1 MAYEIE
7 RRFLIA
13 NDNWKKFIKK
23 KNFLEQGYLSYDLK
37 DWIIRIR
44 FDGKNFKITYK
55 KHIKNFTNYEFE
67 YLIPS
72 SDGEIIL
79 STLKNTI
86 KKERFFLE
94 VDQKKWIVDSF
105 QEKNYPLEIAEIEL
119 SKENEEFNIP
129 DFVGKEITGLNKF
142 SNLSLTNYPFSEW
155 KNKDINNLK
164 IN

>member
-1 MAYEIE
+1 M
-7 RRFLIA
+7 
-13 NDNWKKFIKK
+13 KKI
-23 KNFLEQGYLSYDLK
+23 NS
-37 DWIIRIR
+37 
-44 FDGKNFKITYK
+44 
-55 KHIKNFTNYEFE
+55 
-67 YLIPS
+67 
-72 SDGEIIL
+72 
-79 STLKNTI
+79 TI

-155 KNKDINNLK
+155 KKKDINNLK